1 MAAATRRAKTPIT
14 RQPKNEWFVARRS
27 PVHGIGCF
35 ARKFIPE
42 GTRIAEYVGERL
54 THKEADKR
62 YEDADPDDNH
72 TFLFIADRRTVIDAT
87 RGGNDSRFIN
97 HSCDGNCTSE
107 TEKGRVFIETIKD
120 IQKGEE
126 LGYDY
131 QIPRDKADPP
141 DVDVTYACRC
151 GSPKCR
157 GSMLWPPMKKKAKKK
172 PAKKAKKVAR
182 AKKKAGKKAKSKVS
196 SRSVGTASKSKS
208 KKTAK
213 KSVKKT
219 ARKTVRKTAKK
230 ASAKTSRA
238 AKKSKT
244 NRRPVKKTGARR
256 GKAGKR

>member
-1 MAAATRRAKTPIT
+1 MATATARAKKRTT
-14 RQPKNEWFVARRS
+14 RQPKNEWFVARSS
-27 PVHGIGCF
+27 PVHGKGCF
-35 ARKFIPE
+35 ARKFIPK

-97 HSCDGNCTSE
+97 HSCDGNCTSD
-107 TEKGRVFIETIKD
+107 TEKGRVFIDTIKD

-131 QIPRDKADPP
+131 QIPRDKDDPP
-141 DVDVTYACRC
+141 DVDKTYACRC

-172 PAKKAKKVAR
+172 
-182 AKKKAGKKAKSKVS
+182 KAGKKAKSKVS
-196 SRSVGTASKSKS
+196 SRSTGVASKSKS

-213 KSVKKT
+213 KSVKKSAKKT
-219 ARKTVRKTAKK
+219 ARKTVRKAAKK
-230 ASAKTSRA
+230 TAAKSSRA
-238 AKKSKT
+238 AKKSKG
-244 NRRPVKKTGARR
+244 NRRSVKKTGARR

>member
-1 MAAATRRAKTPIT
+1 MATATARAKKRTA

-35 ARKFIPE
+35 ARKFIPK

-62 YEDADPDDNH
+62 YEDADPNDNH

-107 TEKGRVFIETIKD
+107 TEKGRVFIDTIKD

-131 QIPRDKADPP
+131 QIPRDKEDPP

-172 PAKKAKKVAR
+172 AG
-182 AKKKAGKKAKSKVS
+182 KKAGKKAKSKVS
-196 SRSVGTASKSKS
+196 SRSTGAVSKSKS

-213 KSVKKT
+213 KTAKKSAKKT
-219 ARKTVRKTAKK
+219 AGKTVRKTAKK
-230 ASAKTSRA
+230 TSAKTSRA
-238 AKKSKT
+238 AKKSKA
-244 NRRPVKKTGARR
+244 NRRPAKKTGARR